1 MANYVK
7 GTIQFI
13 PVVEQI
19 NRKFAPNSKK
29 CSKRVIVRNSGDGQY
44 TKNLQVP
51 YYMGAMTT
59 EKVIAGSGI
68 VRKNSFFFRENA
80 AVVAMT
86 NEIITLRSN
95 FAKACKGAAHILQDL
110 SQITRVQT
118 MWLTAS
124 NDATKLVNGVSAI
137 GYTYRGWVMAVQYAG
152 VREDSTYN
160 TDVFPNSFDA

>member
-1 MANYVK
+1 MANYIK
-7 GTIQFI
+7 GSIQFI

-44 TKNLQVP
+44 SKQLQVP

-59 EKVIAGSGI
+59 EKFIAGSGI

-80 AVVAMT
+80 GAVALT
-86 NEIITLRSN
+86 NDIIALRSR
-95 FAKACKGAAHILQDL
+95 FELACKGAAHILKDL
-110 SQITRVQT
+110 AQITRVQT
-118 MWLTAS
+118 LWLTAQK
-124 NDATKLVNGVSAI
+124 DETKLLNGVSAI

-152 VREDSTYN
+152 LREDSSYDADT
-160 TDVFPNSFDA
+160 FPNTFDA